1 VAFLSSIRLRQSVL
15 HGTVGLVAVILFTGC
30 SATTM
35 PGPQDGLII
44 AQGEQFFVRGG
55 AMLEPFIPWG
65 FNYDRTAIDG
75 RDVLLE
81 DVLRERPA
89 KIDADFAEM
98 RRLGGNCVRVFLG
111 TAWLLEDARR
121 VRPDALRELDI
132 VLNAADRHGL
142 RLIVVGL
149 ANIRPASA
157 PAWLRDADDTTM
169 AIAEGVFWRTVARH
183 CRGRAC
189 VMAYDLQNEPV
200 VSSRANESWTGGCFN
215 MSHGQQ
221 FCYVHRHF
229 RQIDSL
235 WTRHIQDKYGSALK
249 LRLRWPDFPRE
260 GESWEAIAPPRD
272 AKDPRYGE
280 FIALHGMLLREWTA
294 RLVGVI
300 RQEDPDHLVT
310 VGALD
315 PRVMADVVDFHC
327 LHLYPAKLPA
337 ERNTRDEQKR
347 IWRGRVEGLPRGKP
361 IVIEE
366 FFPLGG
372 APGARF
378 EDTLADL
385 LEATSPRATGW
396 VSFYWGLP
404 SELATTNAMAAAI
417 YESWLKIWTDGR
429 SLASSQPA
437 ATSGPGR

>member
-1 VAFLSSIRLRQSVL
+1 ML
-15 HGTVGLVAVILFTGC
+15 HGVVGLIAAVLMTGC
-30 SATTM
+30 AAPASAA
-35 PGPQDGLII
+35 PGDGFVI
-44 AQGEQFFVRGG
+44 AQDERFFIRRG
-55 AMLEPFIPWG
+55 AMLEPFVPWG
-65 FNYDRTAIDG
+65 FNYDRTVIDG

-89 KIDADFAEM
+89 KIDADFAAM
-98 RRLGGNCVRVFLG
+98 HQLGGNCVRVFLG
-111 TAWLLEDARR
+111 TAWLLQDARR
-121 VRPDALRELDI
+121 VRPGALRELDI

-169 AIAEGVFWRTVARH
+169 AIAESVFWRTVARH
-183 CRGRAC
+183 CRDRAC

-200 VSSRANESWTGGCFN
+200 VSSRPNEDWTAGCFN
-215 MSHGQQ
+215 MSHGQK

-229 RQIDSL
+229 RQIDVL
-235 WTRHIQDKYGSALK
+235 WTRHIQAKYGTALK
-249 LRLRWPDFPRE
+249 LRLHWPDFPRE
-260 GESWEAIAPPRD
+260 GESWESIATPRD

-294 RLVGVI
+294 RLLGVI
-300 RQEDPDHLVT
+300 RQEDPHHLVT

-315 PRVMADVVDFHC
+315 PRVMAEIVDFHC
-327 LHLYPAKLPA
+327 LHLYPTKLPP
-337 ERNTRDEQKR
+337 ERNTRAEQRR
-347 IWRGRVEGLPRGKP
+347 IWREKVERLPRGKP

-372 APGARF
+372 SIPGVRF

-385 LEATSPRATGW
+385 IEATTPRAAGW
-396 VSFYWGLP
+396 VSFYWGSP
-404 SELATTNAMAAAI
+404 QELATTNAMAAAV
-417 YESWLKIWTDGR
+417 YEHWLKIWTSGR
-429 SLASSQPA
+429 STTTSQPA
-437 ATSGPGR
+437 ASAPSR